1 VGNSSTCQVWKSGTL
16 DWKQE
21 IIVRQ
26 TGVDKMTQFD
36 VLTLIYAT
44 LELLWEI
51 RIKQVDMDTID
62 TLDQAM
68 DKLRKIRH
76 AALKR
81 KIV

>member
-1 VGNSSTCQVWKSGTL
+1 
-16 DWKQE
+16 
-21 IIVRQ
+21 
-26 TGVDKMTQFD
+26 MTQFD

>member
-1 VGNSSTCQVWKSGTL
+1 LWA
-16 DWKQE
+16 KQKYTE
-21 IIVRQ
+21 IIARIIHALFLVQ
-26 TGVDKMTQFD
+26 IGVDKMTQFD